1 MRDEIVCT
9 CTATNRHVSRP
20 HLVQEL
26 AVLRGVHWPLG
37 YTLRFGFL
45 GGSTEAQDR
54 IMAHASNWS
63 KYADIDFRAVAGR
76 TVGVDCDVLVGFS
89 AAGFWSMLGTGSYQ
103 VRDGSQTMNL
113 EDFDNPSYY
122 PESEY
127 LRVVQHE
134 VGHALGCLHEQ
145 QRPEVVAL
153 LDPAGVIAEFERTQG
168 WSEEEIRQQILS
180 PFDPGTV
187 DETAQADLSSV
198 MQYSFSAACT
208 RDHRPIAG
216 GADITD
222 LDKLQIS
229 RIYPGRYSPTGP
241 PPAPPPP
248 APPPGPPIPA
258 NPGLVEVPLGGKAAL
273 GHTGLLKPAEFWLAV
288 PSSRTVRFDA
298 SVQGT
303 AWMHLPP
310 TLDIVAAGATGGLRV
325 PFSGGPAIWSGQAPL
340 AAGGYTLR
348 LSSPNP
354 LHAAVAYLKA
364 T

>member
-1 MRDEIVCT
+1 MRDDVVCT
-9 CTATNRHVSRP
+9 CTARNCHVVVP

-37 YTLRFGFL
+37 YSIRVSFL
-45 GGSTEAQDR
+45 GGSGAVRDR
-54 IMAHASNWS
+54 VIAHARRWS
-63 KYADIDFRAVAGR
+63 EYADVDFIPVTGR
-76 TVGVDCDVLVGFS
+76 RVGVDTDVLVGFS
-89 AAGFWSMLGTGSYQ
+89 MPGYWAFLGTGVHQ
-103 VRDGSQTMNL
+103 ITDGTQNLNLQGFDSQPM
-113 EDFDNPSYY
+113 
-122 PESEY
+122 PESEWE
-127 LRVVQHE
+127 RVVVHE
-134 VGHALGCLHEQ
+134 FGHVLGCLHEQ

-168 WSEEEIRQQILS
+168 WSEQEIRQQILS

-187 DETAQADLSSV
+187 DETAQADLASI

-208 RDHRPIAG
+208 RDHRPIVG
-216 GADITD
+216 GSDITD

-229 RIYPGRYSPTGP
+229 KIYPGRYSPTGP

-248 APPPGPPIPA
+248 APPPGPPMPA
-258 NPGLVEVPLGGKAAL
+258 NPGLVEVPFGGKAAL
-273 GHTGLLKPAEFWLAV
+273 GHTGLLKPAEFWLAL

-303 AWMHLPP
+303 AWLRLPP

-325 PFSGGPAIWSGQAPL
+325 PLKGGPAIWSGSAPL